1 MGLVSRKTLQLS
13 GALLRPWLYD
23 DVNSLIKAAND
34 KDVSATLR
42 DSFPYP
48 YKREHA
54 IDWITFALEV
64 IPTCHFAIVVDGAA
78 CGGIGLTLQR
88 DVFRYSAEIGYWL
101 AKEHWGK
108 GIMSQAVVAVSDYAF
123 YELGMTR
130 VFAGTFDH
138 NKASGRIL
146 EKAGFKL
153 EGRLSKAIFKYDR
166 FYDQLMYGKVALR

>member
-1 MGLVSRKTLQLS
+1 MGPVSRKTLQLR
-13 GALLRPWLYD
+13 GALLRPWSYD
-23 DVNSLIKAAND
+23 DVKPLVKAAND

-48 YKREHA
+48 YKKEHA

-64 IPTCHFAIVVDGAA
+64 RPTCHFAIVVDNVA

-101 AKEHWGK
+101 AKDHWGR
-108 GIMSQAVVAVSDYAF
+108 GIMSEAVVAVSDYAL

-138 NKASGRIL
+138 NIASGRIL
-146 EKAGFKL
+146 EKAGFAL
-153 EGRLSKAIFKYDR
+153 EGRLRKAIFKYDR
-166 FYDQLMYGKVALR
+166 FYDQLMYGKVASR

>member
-1 MGLVSRKTLQLS
+1 MGLVSRKTLQLN
-13 GALLRPWLYD
+13 GALLRPWSYD
-23 DVNSLIKAAND
+23 DVKALVKAAND
-34 KDVSATLR
+34 QEVSKTLR

-48 YKREHA
+48 YKKEHA

-64 IPTCHFAIVVDGAA
+64 IPTCHFAIVIDGAA

-101 AKEHWGK
+101 SKEQWNK
-108 GIMSQAVVAVSDYAF
+108 GIMSQAVVAVSDYALH
-123 YELGMTR
+123 ELGMTR
-130 VFAGTFDH
+130 VFAGTFD
-138 NKASGRIL
+138 NNIASGRIL

-166 FYDQLMYGKVALR
+166 FYDQLMYGKVAQR